1 MEYGFNVPNGGPLA
15 VPEHIGTIAQHGEKL
30 GYRILAIPDHIVV
43 PKGID
48 SPYPYSPDGT
58 LNFPTLLAGECLE
71 PIALMAYLAGITQEM
86 RLLTSVMVVPYRQPV
101 LTAKL
106 LSTIDL
112 LSGGRVIVGVGAG
125 WMAEEFPP
133 VGAPPFDARGR
144 ATDEYLRIYKELWTA
159 DAPKYDGEFTSF
171 DNILFHPKPVQQPH
185 PPIWVG
191 GESKLAK
198 RRTAR
203 YGDAW
208 FPIGCNPRFPLD
220 TLGRFAAS
228 LDDLRAMAE
237 AEGRDPAEHRPRVL
251 GRLVRRRSGADH
263 DRYGRADAA
272 LRLGGRHR
280 ERHPGAPR
288 ARLPPPA
295 APVPARDHRG
305 DAGRHH
311 GVRRGG
317 APQGRRVSAAA

>member
-15 VPEHIGTIAQHGEKL
+15 VPEHIGTIARHGEKL

-43 PKGID
+43 PTGID
-48 SPYPYSPDGT
+48 STYPYSPDGS

-159 DAPKYDGEFTSF
+159 DAPKYEGEFTSF

-191 GESKLAK
+191 GESRPAR

-220 TLGRFAAS
+220 TIGRFSAS
-228 LDDLRAMAE
+228 LDDLRALAE
-237 AEGRDPAEHRPRVL
+237 AEGRDPAEIDLAFWAVWYGANREPVMTDTGERML
-251 GRLVRRRSGADH
+251 LSGSAD
-263 DRYGRADAA
+263 DIASDIQA
-272 LRLGGRHR
+272 LRELGCRH
-280 ERHPGAPR
+280 
-288 ARLPPPA
+288 LLLQFL
-295 APVPARDHRG
+295 RDTIEETL
-305 DAGRHH
+305 DAITEFAEE
-311 GVRRGG
+311 VRPKAEG
-317 APQGRRVSAAA
+317 

>member
-15 VPEHIGTIAQHGEKL
+15 VPEHIGTIARHGEKL

-48 SPYPYSPDGT
+48 SPYPYSPDGS

-86 RLLTSVMVVPYRQPV
+86 RLLSSVMVVPYRQPV

-133 VGAPPFDARGR
+133 VGAPPFEARGR

-159 DAPKYDGEFTSF
+159 DAPKYEGEFTSF

-191 GESKLAK
+191 GESKPAK

-208 FPIGCNPRFPLD
+208 FPIGCNPRFRWTPS
-220 TLGRFAAS
+220 AAS
-228 LDDLRAMAE
+228 
-237 AEGRDPAEHRPRVL
+237 RPPSTSCAPWR
-251 GRLVRRRSGADH
+251 RRKAATRRRSTLPSGPSGTARTGADH

-272 LRLGGRHR
+272 LRLGRRHR
-280 ERHPGAPR
+280 GRHPGTPR
-288 ARLPPPA
+288 AGLPAPA
-295 APVPARDHRG
+295 AAVPARKHRG
-305 DAGRHH
+305 DARRHH

-317 APQGRRVSAAA
+317 PSQGRRVSARA

>member
-15 VPEHIGTIAQHGEKL
+15 VPEHIATLAQHGEKL

-48 SPYPYSPDGT
+48 SPYPYSPDGKLT
-58 LNFPTLLAGECLE
+58 FPTLLAGECLE
-71 PIALMAYLAGITQEM
+71 PLALMAYLAGVTTEM

-112 LSGGRVIVGVGAG
+112 LSGGRAVVGVGAG

-133 VGAPPFDARGR
+133 VDAPPFEARGR

-159 DAPKYDGEFTSF
+159 DAPKYEGEFTSF
-171 DNILFHPKPVQQPH
+171 DNILFHPKPVQKPH

-191 GESKLAK
+191 GESKPAK
-198 RRTAR
+198 RRTVR

-208 FPIGCNPRFPLD
+208 FPIGCNPRFPMD
-220 TLGRFAAS
+220 TIGRFAAG

-237 AEGRDPAEHRPRVL
+237 AEGRDPASIDIAFWAVWYGASEEPIITDTGERML
-251 GRLVRRRSGADH
+251 LTGSADH
-263 DRYGRADAA
+263 IASDIRAMRDLGVRHLAIQVLRETLEETLDVITGFAEEVRPKADA
-272 LRLGGRHR
+272 
-280 ERHPGAPR
+280 
-288 ARLPPPA
+288 
-295 APVPARDHRG
+295 
-305 DAGRHH
+305 
-311 GVRRGG
+311 
-317 APQGRRVSAAA
+317 

>member
-15 VPEHIGTIAQHGEKL
+15 VPEHIATLAQHGEKL

-43 PKGID
+43 PKGIE
-48 SPYPYSPDGT
+48 SPYPYSPDGR
-58 LNFPTLLAGECLE
+58 LNFPTLLASECLE
-71 PIALMAYLAGITQEM
+71 PLALMAYLAGVTTEM

-112 LSGGRVIVGVGAG
+112 LSGGRAVVGVGAG

-133 VGAPPFDARGR
+133 VDAPPFEARGR

-159 DAPKYDGEFTSF
+159 DAPRYEGEFTSF
-171 DNILFHPKPVQQPH
+171 DNILFHPKPVQKPH

-191 GESKLAK
+191 GESKPAK

-203 YGDAW
+203 HGDAW
-208 FPIGCNPRFPLD
+208 FPIGCNPRFPMD
-220 TLGRFAAS
+220 TLGRFAAG

-237 AEGRDPAEHRPRVL
+237 AEGRDPASIDIAFWAVWY
-251 GRLVRRRSGADH
+251 GASAEPIITDTGE
-263 DRYGRADAA
+263 RMMLTGSADDIASDIQA
-272 LRLGGRHR
+272 M
-280 ERHPGAPR
+280 
-288 ARLPPPA
+288 
-295 APVPARDHRG
+295 RDL
-305 DAGRHH
+305 
-311 GVRRGG
+311 GVRHLVLQVLRETLAETLDVITGFAEDVRPKADG
-317 APQGRRVSAAA
+317 

>member
-48 SPYPYSPDGT
+48 SPYPYSPDGS

-159 DAPKYDGEFTSF
+159 DAPKYEGEFTSF

-191 GESKLAK
+191 GESKPAK

-220 TLGRFAAS
+220 TIGRFSAS

-237 AEGRDPAEHRPRVL
+237 AEGRDPAEIDLAFWAVWYGAGQEPIMTDTGERML
-251 GRLVRRRSGADH
+251 LSGSAD
-263 DRYGRADAA
+263 DIAGDIKA
-272 LRLGGRHR
+272 LRDLGCRHLLLQFLR
-280 ERHPGAPR
+280 ESIEET
-288 ARLPPPA
+288 L
-295 APVPARDHRG
+295 
-305 DAGRHH
+305 DAITEFAEE
-311 GVRRGG
+311 VRPKADG
-317 APQGRRVSAAA
+317 